1 MLALE
6 PRNFDALH
14 FLGVI
19 AYQLGR
25 HAQAVE
31 LISQALSLNA
41 SYAPAHSNLGNA
53 LEALGELDR
62 ALACYRQALA
72 LQPDYVD
79 ALINL
84 GALHA
89 ARGQLDDAAAC
100 YERALALAPDQ
111 PVAHSNLGNVFHEL
125 GKLDEAVACHQR
137 ALALAPDEAVTHS
150 NLGNVLHHQG
160 RLDDALASY
169 RRALALE
176 PDFAEAHCN
185 LGNVLSDQGKLDDAV
200 AAYRRALALKPDFAE
215 AHSNLGNALVQN
227 GQLAEAEASCRQ
239 ALRLKPDSPH
249 GKFSYALLKLLQGDY
264 ASGLPL
270 YESRFQEK
278 ALSKLY
284 ATLHSRSAML
294 QSIPRWQGEEAP
306 GRRLLVWT
314 DQGLGDSL
322 MMLRYLP
329 KLKQRGVGKL
339 IVYCEPA
346 LVRVVQTI
354 AEVDQVVS
362 STEPMP
368 FGKFDCHCPIMSL
381 PLAFGTR
388 VETLP
393 AKVPYV
399 FVPGALRQDW
409 ARKLSGVARPRI
421 GLLWAGGALY
431 PKNRLRS
438 IRLERLAPLVATP
451 GARFVSLQKGE
462 ETHQLLETGW
472 PVLDRMDE
480 CHDLLDTAALIEQL
494 DLVIGVDSAVTHLVG
509 ALGKPMWMMNR
520 FESEWRWL
528 LARDDSPW
536 YPTLK
541 IFRQPRPGDWDSVI
555 QRVVASLVNFDFH
568 IRKH

>member
-62 ALACYRQALA
+62 ALASYRQALA
-72 LQPDYVD
+72 LQPDFAD
-79 ALINL
+79 ALVNL

-89 ARGQLDDAAAC
+89 ARRQFEDAAAC
-100 YERALALAPDQ
+100 YQRGLALAPERAA
-111 PVAHSNLGNVFHEL
+111 VHSNLGNVFREL
-125 GKLDEAVACHQR
+125 
-137 ALALAPDEAVTHS
+137 
-150 NLGNVLHHQG
+150 G
-160 RLDDALASY
+160 RLDDAVASY

-176 PDFAEAHCN
+176 PDFAEAHGN
-185 LGNVLSDQGKLDDAV
+185 LGNVLSDQGKPDDAI
-200 AAYRRALALKPDFAE
+200 ASYRRALALKPDFAD

-284 ATLHSRSAML
+284 ATLHTRSCLL
-294 QSIPRWQGEEAP
+294 QDFPRWQGEDAS

-339 IVYCEPA
+339 MVYCEPA
-346 LVRVVQTI
+346 LVRVVQAI
-354 AEVDQVVS
+354 AEVDQVIS

-368 FGKFDCHCPIMSL
+368 FGKFDCHCPILSL

-393 AKVPYV
+393 SKVPYV
-399 FVPGALRQDW
+399 FVPEALRQDW

-438 IRLERLAPLVATP
+438 IRLERLAPVVATP

-462 ETHQLLETGW
+462 EACQLRETGW

-480 CHDLLDTAALIEQL
+480 CQDLLDTAALIEQL

-528 LARDDSPW
+528 LERDDSPW

-555 QRVVASLVNFDFH
+555 QRVASALKLYRMSTSV
-568 IRKH
+568 